1 MKGETAAMNTLRVRV
16 VSDGSA
22 AAAVSDSQRQEAQKS
37 RKPRRRTKYKRE
49 NFFEFLCVVP
59 AVFLIVLLN
68 HYPLMELVRYSLTDW
83 NMLKKTY
90 KYVGLENWK
99 WFFTTMDTNHI
110 LNSFKVTV
118 IYTVAHL
125 AVIILVGLMCALLLN
140 RMTKSFAFMR
150 SVIFMPHY
158 IAMSSVAII
167 FIWLTNENYGVFNYI
182 LKLLGF
188 GPVPW
193 LSSSSMAIWTL
204 VMVASWRGIGYNML
218 IYLSAMQG
226 ISRDYYEA
234 AELDGAS
241 KVSVFRYI
249 TLPLLA
255 PTTAFLLVTQFIS
268 SMKVYNIVDIMT
280 SGGPS
285 HSTEVLV
292 YMLYQMTFEDYRID
306 RASVVA
312 IVFFLFLMVVTAL
325 TMKWQDRKVNYDA

>member
-1 MKGETAAMNTLRVRV
+1 M
-16 VSDGSA
+16 
-22 AAAVSDSQRQEAQKS
+22 
-37 RKPRRRTKYKRE
+37 
-49 NFFEFLCVVP
+49 
-59 AVFLIVLLN
+59 FLIVLLN

>member
-1 MKGETAAMNTLRVRV
+1 M
-16 VSDGSA
+16 
-22 AAAVSDSQRQEAQKS
+22 
-37 RKPRRRTKYKRE
+37 
-49 NFFEFLCVVP
+49 
-59 AVFLIVLLN
+59 LN

>member
-1 MKGETAAMNTLRVRV
+1 MNTLPIRA
-16 VSDGSA
+16 VSDEA
-22 AAAVSDSQRQEAQKS
+22 AAAVTSHSRKREAQNK
-37 RKPRRRTKYKRE
+37 RKGKHTKYRKE

-68 HYPLMELVRYSLTDW
+68 HYPLIELVRYSFTDW

-90 KYVGLENWK
+90 KFVGLKNWK
-99 WFFTTMDTNHI
+99 WFFTTLDTNHV
-110 LNSFKVTV
+110 LNSFKVT
-118 IYTVAHL
+118 ILYTAAHL
-125 AVIILVGLMCALLLN
+125 AVIIVVGLLCALLLN
-140 RMTKSFAFMR
+140 RMTKGFAFMR

-167 FIWLTNENYGVFNYI
+167 FIWLTNENYGVFNYV
-182 LKLLGF
+182 LKLMGF
-188 GPVPW
+188 APIPW
-193 LSSSSMAIWTL
+193 LSSSSMALWTL
-204 VMVASWRGIGYNML
+204 VIVASWRGIGYNML

-241 KVSVFRYI
+241 KVSIFRYI

-280 SGGPS
+280 SGGPT

-292 YMLYQMTFEDYRID
+292 YMLYQMTFEDYRIA

-312 IVFFLFLMVVTAL
+312 IIFFIFLMVITAL